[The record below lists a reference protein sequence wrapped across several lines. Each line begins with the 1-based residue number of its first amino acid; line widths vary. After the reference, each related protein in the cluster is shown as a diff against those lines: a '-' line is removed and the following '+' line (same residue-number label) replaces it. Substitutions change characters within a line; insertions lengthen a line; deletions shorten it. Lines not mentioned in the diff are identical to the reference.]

1 MPIGTKSVA
10 RAASQFL
17 AFTSADRL
25 PFGDHYGTLFL
36 AAGDLAQGLL
46 TLISWAATSY
56 CGSGLGVT
64 TAVYPSLHSGFLDQQ
79 QVDMESLF
87 SSAGPPS
94 DTGARVKVMRWPA
107 NLRLGH
113 TTLEGKAIQISG
125 SGVGLL
131 LTRSVRE
138 GEVGLV
144 RVNAFINGASVRL
157 QARGSVVCCACVGMD
172 GFRISLRFLEL
183 DEDAQDA
190 LDKLLHA
197 R

>member
-1 MPIGTKSVA
+1 
-10 RAASQFL
+10 
-17 AFTSADRL
+17 
-25 PFGDHYGTLFL
+25 
-36 AAGDLAQGLL
+36 
-46 TLISWAATSY
+46 
-56 CGSGLGVT
+56 
-64 TAVYPSLHSGFLDQQ
+64 
-79 QVDMESLF
+79 MESLF

-113 TTLEGKAIQISG
+113 ATVLEGKAIQISG

-131 LTRSVRE
+131 LSRSVRE
-138 GEVGLV
+138 GDVGLV
-144 RVNAFINGASVRL
+144 RVNAFINGAPVLL